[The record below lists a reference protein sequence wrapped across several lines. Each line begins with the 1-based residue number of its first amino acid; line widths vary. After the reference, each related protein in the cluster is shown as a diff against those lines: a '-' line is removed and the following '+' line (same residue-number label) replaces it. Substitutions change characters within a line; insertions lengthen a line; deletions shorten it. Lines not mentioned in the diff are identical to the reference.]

1 MNYSEQAPRE
11 NESLELIHKMISSAK
26 RDFEDDSFHY
36 LIWGWLVFLAC
47 ATQFVLMKLN
57 VSFSY
62 IGWMIFMPIGAIAS
76 MIYGYK
82 QDKKQRV
89 KSYIDE
95 VMKYVL
101 ISFLVALGTVLVFMP
116 KLGLMTYP
124 LVMLVYGTWLF
135 TSGGM
140 IKFRPLIIGGVLNWI
155 LGIFSAFLVFEYQ
168 LMILA
173 LAVLLGYII
182 PGHMLKNKF
191 KLMQH
196 NKSLG

>member
-62 IGWMIFMPIGAIAS
+62 IGWMIFMPIGGIAS